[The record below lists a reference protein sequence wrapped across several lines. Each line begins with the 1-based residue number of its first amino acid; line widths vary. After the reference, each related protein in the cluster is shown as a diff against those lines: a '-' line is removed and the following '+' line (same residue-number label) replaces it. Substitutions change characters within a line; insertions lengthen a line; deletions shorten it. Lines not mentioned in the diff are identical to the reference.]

1 VAAQALAAQAA
12 IGAQTMAAQGCDQ
25 PPHTALADMARQR
38 PGLRSIDFVYGPG
51 RFYNL
56 GPRPLDDPLPGQH
69 VEAPRLVQ
77 QQGALLLVVPSP
89 REATVPHRELPGL
102 QRR

>member
-56 GPRPLDDPLPGQH
+56 GPHSLGGRLHGQH
-69 VEAPRLVQ
+69 VDAPRLIQ
-77 QQGALLLVVPSP
+77 QQGELLLLVPSP

-102 QRR
+102 Q